1 MNGVNSDKRGGYSFL
16 DQWSRDRRG
25 FFYPLDIKRWTE
37 IKKYGK
43 ISIRNDVMKL
53 EFRG

>member
-1 MNGVNSDKRGGYSFL
+1 MFICQSAEQRQKSI
-16 DQWSRDRRG
+16 
-25 FFYPLDIKRWTE
+25 FYRLDIKRWTE

-53 EFRG
+53 EVVEVEKHV

>member
-1 MNGVNSDKRGGYSFL
+1 MTKEVVILFSISGAETEK
-16 DQWSRDRRG
+16 

-53 EFRG
+53 ELYRKVSV